1 MAKQTGSYDFT
12 AARAA
17 AEMADDISQHF
28 WTKSTGGTTDI
39 PTGSYVTEVPE
50 EEFTDPNHVNY
61 CAGGNLVLQSNR
73 VRMRMAA
80 VTLAELTGTALNIYE
95 PSDSVNPTAQFTGSG
110 TIIGKET
117 EYHISIGSSVIDF
130 LLNTTQLFSIIWDSV
145 YSYCALKRSAQSGTT
160 NLYNSVRLEDGG
172 TQMFSELVEQYN
184 ARKRVGSVGASTGS
198 AVAGAGIQAEYD
210 ETNSGGIDI
219 TGQIGVS
226 ARSGHADGY
235 VRGDHFYMYPAYTG
249 SDDPAVAD
257 LDGTGNLSLNG
268 KLSAVNSIMVGMIQM
283 YAGSTA
289 PSGWLICNGDAISRT
304 TYSALFDVIGT
315 TYGTGNGST
324 TFNVPDLRGRA
335 PIGSGTGTATNAT
348 THALGSAGG
357 NEDAIIPYH
366 RHKAYKYTSS
376 KLASGSV
383 GARIYDPN
391 GSNGDSTM
399 YTDYQGTSGN
409 AVGANMM
416 PYATINFIIF
426 AGI

>member
-95 PSDSVNPTAQFTGSG
+95 PGDSVNPTAQFKGSE

-130 LLNTTQLFSIIWDSV
+130 LLNTTQLFSIIWNSV
-145 YSYCALKRSAQSGTT
+145 YSYCALRKSAQSGTT

-172 TQMFSELVEQYN
+172 VKMYSEQVEQYN
-184 ARKRVGSVGASTGS
+184 ARSRIASVGAGTGS
-198 AVAGAGIQAEYD
+198 AVASAGINAEYD

-219 TGQIGVS
+219 TGQIGIS

-235 VRGDHFYMYPAYTG
+235 VYGDHFYMYPAYTG
-249 SDDPAVAD
+249 SDDPAVGD
-257 LDGTGNLSLNG
+257 IDGTGNATFAGKMSAGALDNG
-268 KLSAVNSIMVGMIQM
+268 VFTVTTETVFASTSISGNSHKYGTVTINDSSHAKYYPLGIVGWNSPSTSQFVPSRLRLSARAVGSAEIA
-283 YAGSTA
+283 YD
-289 PSGWLICNGDAISRT
+289 IRNV
-304 TYSALFDVIGT
+304 YS
-315 TYGTGNGST
+315 S
-324 TFNVPDLRGRA
+324 
-335 PIGSGTGTATNAT
+335 SGT
-348 THALGSAGG
+348 
-357 NEDAIIPYH
+357 
-366 RHKAYKYTSS
+366 
-376 KLASGSV
+376 
-383 GARIYDPN
+383 
-391 GSNGDSTM
+391 SNVTCDILWLKVT
-399 YTDYQGTSGN
+399 
-409 AVGANMM
+409 V
-416 PYATINFIIF
+416 
-426 AGI
+426 

>member
-95 PSDSVNPTAQFTGSG
+95 PSDSVNPTAQFKGSG

-145 YSYCALKRSAQSGTT
+145 YSYCALRRSATSGTT
-160 NLYNSVRLEDGG
+160 NLYNIVHLADGG
-172 TQMFSELVEQYN
+172 VTTYSEQVEQYN
-184 ARKRVGSVGASTGS
+184 ARKRIASAGASTGS
-198 AVAGAGIQAEYD
+198 AVASAGIQAEYD

-219 TGQIGVS
+219 TGQIGIS

-235 VRGDHFYMYPAYTG
+235 VYGDHFYIYPAYTG
-249 SDDPAVAD
+249 SDDPAAAD
-257 LDGTGNLSLNG
+257 IDGTGKG
-268 KLSAVNSIMVGMIQM
+268 
-283 YAGSTA
+283 TF
-289 PSGWLICNGDAISRT
+289 
-304 TYSALFDVIGT
+304 SALDSGVFDIT
-315 TYGTGNGST
+315 TETLFTSTSISGGSHKYST
-324 TFNVPDLRGRA
+324 VDINDASRAKYYPLGIVGWNSPDTSQFVPARMRLSGRA
-335 PIGSGTGTATNAT
+335 IGSATVSYDIRNVGSSSVSGKVTCDILWLKVTA
-348 THALGSAGG
+348 
-357 NEDAIIPYH
+357 
-366 RHKAYKYTSS
+366 
-376 KLASGSV
+376 
-383 GARIYDPN
+383 
-391 GSNGDSTM
+391 
-399 YTDYQGTSGN
+399 
-409 AVGANMM
+409 
-416 PYATINFIIF
+416 
-426 AGI
+426 